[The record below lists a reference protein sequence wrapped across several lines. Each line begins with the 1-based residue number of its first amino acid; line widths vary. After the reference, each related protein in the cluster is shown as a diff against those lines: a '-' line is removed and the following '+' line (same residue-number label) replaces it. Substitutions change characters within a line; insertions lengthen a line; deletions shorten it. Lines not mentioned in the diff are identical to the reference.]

1 MRDEEIMFN
10 TIVYPLK
17 GNLYINLTNRCT
29 ARCVFCPRVSRPIVE
44 GYNLRLAYEPSVD
57 DVMKTVGNPAGY
69 KEVVFCGFGEPTLRL
84 HDLLEIAGWLKA
96 RQAKVRLNT
105 NGHGNLIHRR
115 SIVLDLV
122 GKIDTVSISLN
133 APDAATYYR
142 IVRPDFGPQTYQA
155 VKEFIQECREKLP
168 EVQVTMVDI
177 ASLDILQCEKVA
189 EQELRTPLKVREL
202 WTSQNQP
209 AGIQD

>member
-1 MRDEEIMFN
+1 MFN

-44 GYNLRLAYEPSVD
+44 GYNLRLSYEPSVG
-57 DVMKTVGNPAGY
+57 DVIHAIGNPAGY
-69 KEVVFCGFGEPTLRL
+69 QEVVFCGFGEPTLRL
-84 HDLLEIAGWLKA
+84 YEMLEIAEWLKA

-115 SIVLDLV
+115 SIMPDLV
-122 GKIDTVSISLN
+122 GKIDAVSISLN
-133 APDAATYYR
+133 APDAAAYYR

-155 VKEFIQECREKLP
+155 VKEFIKECREKLP
-168 EVQVTMVDI
+168 EVQVTMVDL
-177 ASLDILQCEKVA
+177 ASLDIFQCEKVA
-189 EQELRTPLKVREL
+189 GQELHTSLKVREL
-202 WTSQNQP
+202 WTLES
-209 AGIQD
+209 ARRYSGSVIEME